1 MICDRL
7 KTVKQKIHEAEQ
19 RYQRIPGSV
28 KLLAV
33 SKTKPAEAIRAA
45 WDCGQRS
52 FGENYAQELQDK
64 SETLKDL
71 DIDWH
76 FIGPLQSNKTRI
88 IAAHAHWVHSIE
100 REKIARRLNDQ
111 RPDELPPINV
121 CLQINISGETSKSG
135 LELEEVRNLA
145 RQIMELPR
153 LRLRGLMTLPA
164 PEQDFDHQRAA
175 FARIRELFEELN
187 AQGME
192 LDTLSM
198 GMSGDMEAAIAE
210 GATIVRIGTAIFGAR
225 DYPATA

>member
-7 KTVKQKIHEAEQ
+7 KTVKQKIHDAEQ
-19 RYQRIPGSV
+19 RYQRTPGSV
-28 KLLAV
+28 QLLAV

-52 FGENYAQELQDK
+52 FGENYAQELLDK
-64 SETLKDL
+64 NEALQDL

-88 IAAHAHWVHSIE
+88 IAAHANWVHSIE

-111 RPDELPPINV
+111 RPDDLPPLNV

-135 LELEEVRNLA
+135 LELEAVQALA
-145 RQIMELPR
+145 QQIHQLPR

-164 PEQDFDHQRAA
+164 PDQDFDHQRVA
-175 FARIRELFEELN
+175 FARVRKLFEELK

>member
-7 KTVKQKIHEAEQ
+7 KTVKQKIHDAEQ
-19 RYQRIPGSV
+19 RYHRMPGSV
-28 KLLAV
+28 QLLAV
-33 SKTKPAEAIRAA
+33 SKTKPISAIREV
-45 WDCGQRS
+45 WNCGQRS
-52 FGENYAQELQDK
+52 FGENYAQELLDK
-64 SETLKDL
+64 SEALNDL

-88 IAAHAHWVHSIE
+88 IAAHAHWAHSIE
-100 REKIARRLNDQ
+100 REKIAVRLNEQ
-111 RPDELPPINV
+111 RPDNLPPLNI

-135 LELEEVRNLA
+135 LMPEAVQDLA
-145 RQIMELPR
+145 EQILTLPR

-164 PEQDFDHQRAA
+164 PGQGFEQQRKA
-175 FARIRELFEELN
+175 FARVRKLFEDLK
-187 AQGME
+187 AQGIE

-225 DYPATA
+225 DNPGTD